1 MCDCPLLQCLGCG
14 WKQGPGGGGWLG
26 VETFLALGGKNKPGW
41 TEKGGEEPTQSLE
54 FLSDLPLPQ

>member
-1 MCDCPLLQCLGCG
+1 MTVLSFSALDVVGN
-14 WKQGPGGGGWLG
+14 GPGGGGWLG